1 LWHWKN
7 IDHEFHCKEL
17 GVVTCSILSPPLD
30 FLFAVMVGHPDDKP
44 KTVGSF
50 LGAKQTESGVE
61 ATTPLMIL
69 ANTPWHL
76 K

>member
-1 LWHWKN
+1 MNSIAKSWVLSRAPF
-7 IDHEFHCKEL
+7 FHP
-17 GVVTCSILSPPLD
+17 GPLD